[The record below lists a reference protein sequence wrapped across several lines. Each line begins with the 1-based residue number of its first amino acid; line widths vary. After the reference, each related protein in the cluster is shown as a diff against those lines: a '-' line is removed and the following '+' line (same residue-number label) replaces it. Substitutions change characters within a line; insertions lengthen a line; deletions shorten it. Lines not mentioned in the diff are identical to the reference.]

1 MNFFLILAKEFPK
14 KKIMEV
20 LIIENLKHDKNFKLI
35 VFLIDTLLFVRIEQK
50 SKTEFRKQPFK
61 CVP

>member
-1 MNFFLILAKEFPK
+1 
-14 KKIMEV
+14 MEV

-50 SKTEFRKQPFK
+50 SKTEVRTQPFNSEK
-61 CVP
+61 QL